1 MPPPGAVDAWPIWY
15 RLMDLTG
22 VFVSA
27 LAPVCAVTCFISARS
42 RPRVPV
48 IDAASA
54 DVSLLQKR

>member
-1 MPPPGAVDAWPIWY
+1 VPAPSAIDAWPIWY

-27 LAPVCAVTCFISARS
+27 LAPVCAVARLASAWR

-48 IDAASA
+48 IDAAGA
-54 DVSLLQKR
+54 DVSH

>member
-1 MPPPGAVDAWPIWY
+1 MPPSGAIDVWPIWY

-27 LAPVCAVTCFISARS
+27 LAPVCAVARLASAWR

-48 IDAASA
+48 IDAAGA
-54 DVSLLQKR
+54 DVSH

>member
-27 LAPVCAVTCFISARS
+27 LAPVCAVARLASAWRK
-42 RPRVPV
+42 PRVPV
-48 IDAASA
+48 IDAAGV
-54 DVSLLQKR
+54 DVSH